1 MVPVIN
7 YKHKIY
13 KVKIYKQ
20 ILGNMHKGQVPVTQ
34 LQQILFFQRYSL
46 KSNFPQVGTLLL
58 LTFFPPI
65 ESGGQVFA
73 GTLGRR

>member
-1 MVPVIN
+1 
-7 YKHKIY
+7 
-13 KVKIYKQ
+13 
-20 ILGNMHKGQVPVTQ
+20 MHKGQVPVTQ